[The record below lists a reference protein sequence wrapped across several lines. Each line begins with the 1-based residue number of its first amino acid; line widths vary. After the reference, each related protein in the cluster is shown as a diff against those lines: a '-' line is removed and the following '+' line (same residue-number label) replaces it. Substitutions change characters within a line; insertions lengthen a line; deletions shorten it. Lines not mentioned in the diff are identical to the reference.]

1 MSAAQSSDVEPAIR
15 TACEAKAFDR
25 AAQLALEAYGK
36 EILSFLYSRVRNPS
50 NAQDAFST
58 FAEDIWTGLP
68 GFGFRCSVRTWMYT
82 VARNAAARVMASPEQ
97 RAARNLTLSNVS
109 QISALVER
117 LRTETDVFQRTDVKD
132 RFAKLREQ
140 LSADDQML
148 LILRVDRGLSFRDL
162 ALAMNGDSELDDAAV
177 VREAARLRKAFE
189 RVKVELR
196 VLAER
201 AGLLGRE

>member
-1 MSAAQSSDVEPAIR
+1 MSAAQGSDYEAAIR

-25 AAQLALEAYGK
+25 ATQLALEAYGK

-58 FAEDIWTGLP
+58 FAEDIWTGFP

-82 VARNAAARVMASPEQ
+82 VARNAAARVMASPDR
-97 RAARNLTLSNVS
+97 RAARNLTISNVDE
-109 QISALVER
+109 ISALVAR
-117 LRTETDVFQRTDVKD
+117 LRTETDAFQRTDVKD
-132 RFAKLREQ
+132 RFAALRDQ
-140 LSADDQML
+140 LSPDDQML
-148 LILRVDRGLSFRDL
+148 LILRVDRGLSFREL
-162 ALAMNGDSELDDAAV
+162 ALTMNGDTELDEAAI

-196 VLAER
+196 VLAEQ
-201 AGLLGRE
+201 AGLLRRD